1 MKVRHAL
8 VVGFGFTLVAV
19 LGVVL
24 MAFLMLSRLAGSWTE
39 MSTVIASRHE
49 VMLNSALRLGYA
61 TEHFNN
67 YLREG
72 GDAATRFGAEMDHL
86 AADLVT
92 YRALGTPDNTERAL
106 LDSAERYLRLY
117 REDMARLVTLR
128 ATGHADPTALQA
140 ALQGENDKLLALAL
154 RKLTDINAR
163 RTEAATA
170 RINHQIDLNRIG
182 LLLAAAVASGG
193 VIIAGMLASRSIVG
207 HDRARESA
215 FAALEIEIDER
226 RKAEAQ
232 LERYRDHLEQLV
244 EARTLALQ
252 AANRTAAAANQA
264 KSEFLANMSHEI
276 RTPLNAIVGL
286 SHLLQR
292 RGTDPGQLEKLAM
305 ISDAARHLLAVINDI
320 LDFSKIEAGKLALE
334 ARELDLHTLCA
345 NIVSMLAEQAREKG
359 LELRTETTPLPRL
372 HGDLTRLTQAFLNL
386 AGNAIK
392 FTAQG
397 SVTLR
402 IVPEAEDPDG
412 LLIRFEVIDTGAGI
426 PPDILSSLF
435 DPFRQGDRSTTRT
448 HGGSGLGL
456 AITRRLARLMG
467 GDADGESLPGHGS
480 RFWFTARLHRI
491 ANVTDTTSPADPE
504 SAAEA
509 RLGREFAGT
518 RVLLVEDDRV
528 NQEVARELIEEVGL
542 HLDVL
547 GNGLAAVERV
557 CGAEHDYALI
567 LMDMQMPVMDGLEA
581 TRRIRAHHPAET
593 LPIIAMTANAFGDD
607 RAACLAAGMN
617 DFITKPVDPERLY
630 AILVRW
636 LERGTPPTRQAD
648 PPCPPS

>member
-39 MSTVIASRHE
+39 MSTVIANRHE

-86 AADLVT
+86 AEDLVT
-92 YRALGTPDNTERAL
+92 YRALGTPDNTERPL
-106 LDSAERYLRLY
+106 LDSADRYVRLY

-252 AANRTAAAANQA
+252 AANRTAAA
-264 KSEFLANMSHEI
+264 
-276 RTPLNAIVGL
+276 
-286 SHLLQR
+286 
-292 RGTDPGQLEKLAM
+292 
-305 ISDAARHLLAVINDI
+305 
-320 LDFSKIEAGKLALE
+320 
-334 ARELDLHTLCA
+334 
-345 NIVSMLAEQAREKG
+345 
-359 LELRTETTPLPRL
+359 
-372 HGDLTRLTQAFLNL
+372 
-386 AGNAIK
+386 
-392 FTAQG
+392 
-397 SVTLR
+397 
-402 IVPEAEDPDG
+402 
-412 LLIRFEVIDTGAGI
+412 
-426 PPDILSSLF
+426 
-435 DPFRQGDRSTTRT
+435 
-448 HGGSGLGL
+448 
-456 AITRRLARLMG
+456 
-467 GDADGESLPGHGS
+467 
-480 RFWFTARLHRI
+480 
-491 ANVTDTTSPADPE
+491 
-504 SAAEA
+504 
-509 RLGREFAGT
+509 
-518 RVLLVEDDRV
+518 
-528 NQEVARELIEEVGL
+528 
-542 HLDVL
+542 
-547 GNGLAAVERV
+547 
-557 CGAEHDYALI
+557 
-567 LMDMQMPVMDGLEA
+567 
-581 TRRIRAHHPAET
+581 
-593 LPIIAMTANAFGDD
+593 
-607 RAACLAAGMN
+607 
-617 DFITKPVDPERLY
+617 
-630 AILVRW
+630 
-636 LERGTPPTRQAD
+636 
-648 PPCPPS
+648 